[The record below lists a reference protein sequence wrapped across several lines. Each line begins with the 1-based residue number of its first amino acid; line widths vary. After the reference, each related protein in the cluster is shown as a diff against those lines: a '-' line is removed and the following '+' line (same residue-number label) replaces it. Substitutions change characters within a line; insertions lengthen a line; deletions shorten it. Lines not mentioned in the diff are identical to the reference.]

1 MWIFQTVSK
10 TNEERMTDRRRD
22 RQAAC
27 SAKAADRALLP
38 PGGASAPPVCNP
50 SYLTEGYKKTGNRR

>member
-10 TNEERMTDRRRD
+10 TDEERMTDRRGN

-27 SAKAADRALLP
+27 SAKAAHRALLP
-38 PGGASAPPVCNP
+38 PGVASAPPVCNP
-50 SYLTEGYKKTGNRR
+50 SYLTEGYKKTENRQ